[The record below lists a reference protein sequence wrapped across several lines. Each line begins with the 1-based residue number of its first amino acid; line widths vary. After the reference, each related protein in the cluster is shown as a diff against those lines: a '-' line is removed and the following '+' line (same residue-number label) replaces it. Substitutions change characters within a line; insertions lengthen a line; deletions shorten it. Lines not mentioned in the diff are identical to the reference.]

1 MPRRYQLPGAATFL
15 VPDPGSWR
23 RQLRPAERAHHGPW
37 PLSVP
42 VALGTVGASVA
53 QPPERP
59 GDVLLDQLLQNL
71 AHPAEHVLLERI
83 EPVLGSEQIRRSHG
97 GVCTAYS
104 ARHS

>member
-1 MPRRYQLPGAATFL
+1 
-15 VPDPGSWR
+15 
-23 RQLRPAERAHHGPW
+23 
-37 PLSVP
+37 
-42 VALGTVGASVA
+42 VA

-97 GVCTAYS
+97 GVCTA
-104 ARHS
+104 

>member
-1 MPRRYQLPGAATFL
+1 
-15 VPDPGSWR
+15 
-23 RQLRPAERAHHGPW
+23 
-37 PLSVP
+37 
-42 VALGTVGASVA
+42 VA